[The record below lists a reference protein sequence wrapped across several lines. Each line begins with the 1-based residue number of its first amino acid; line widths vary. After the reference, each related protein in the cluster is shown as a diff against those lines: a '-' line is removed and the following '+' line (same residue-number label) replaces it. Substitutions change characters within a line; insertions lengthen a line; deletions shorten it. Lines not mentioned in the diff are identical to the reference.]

1 MKKQFY
7 HAFSHEMWSDGEGYS
22 SNNKYHLPLILS
34 IGDDTDPENIR
45 PALVKHGILKP
56 RFRWHITC
64 FDDYVI
70 ELSRPDFSE
79 LITFELID
87 DDEALKLVTK
97 DNYDYISL

>member
-7 HAFSHEMWSDGEGYS
+7 QAFNHEMWSDGESYS
-22 SNNKYHLPLILS
+22 SNNKYPLHLILS
-34 IGDDTDPENIR
+34 IGDDTDPDHIR

-64 FDDYVI
+64 FDDYLI

-87 DDEALKLVTK
+87 DDEALELVTN